1 MNNQESSF
9 NIVHY
14 WFRQNL
20 NQTLHANRPKPSR
33 KVYANAQKKC
43 KELLSTSHS
52 NSNSNITNDVDL
64 AVNIEKYDATTRQDY
79 DKQRGTFIVTILMH

>member
-1 MNNQESSF
+1 M
-9 NIVHY
+9 
-14 WFRQNL
+14 
-20 NQTLHANRPKPSR
+20 QTGQSLVEKFMPMP
-33 KVYANAQKKC
+33 QKKC